1 MRILVAGGTG
11 YLGSALVQALRAR
24 GDEVLTLT
32 RSTPR
37 ANGQVL
43 WDPTS
48 KAMPDSRVLGKPEIV
63 ANLCGA
69 PIARRWTKQ
78 YRAKLRESRL
88 GPTEL
93 LANWVADRPGTSLI
107 NGSAIGIYGHDQPET
122 FTEDSPAA
130 SDFLGQLVTDWEAAT
145 APANQA
151 GNRVA
156 FARTGIVLAT
166 DSPAGAPLCRLAKA
180 GLGGPMGTGQQIWSW
195 ISLADQISALLFLI
209 DNPIDGPVNLVA
221 PSPSPQVEVSK
232 QLAAGYGRPAVL
244 PAPSF
249 ALRLVLDGFAGELL
263 GSATVS
269 PEVLVRNGFE
279 FRHPSLASLVA
290 WLTAAD

>member
-180 GLGGPMGTGQQIWSW
+180 GLGGPMGTRAANLELDLPGRPDFSAAVPDRQPNRRPGKSRCPQPQPAGRSQQAASCRLWPTS
-195 ISLADQISALLFLI
+195 SA
-209 DNPIDGPVNLVA
+209 A
-221 PSPSPQVEVSK
+221 SPQ
-232 QLAAGYGRPAVL
+232 
-244 PAPSF
+244 
-249 ALRLVLDGFAGELL
+249 LRA
-263 GSATVS
+263 SAS
-269 PEVLVRNGFE
+269 
-279 FRHPSLASLVA
+279 A
-290 WLTAAD
+290 